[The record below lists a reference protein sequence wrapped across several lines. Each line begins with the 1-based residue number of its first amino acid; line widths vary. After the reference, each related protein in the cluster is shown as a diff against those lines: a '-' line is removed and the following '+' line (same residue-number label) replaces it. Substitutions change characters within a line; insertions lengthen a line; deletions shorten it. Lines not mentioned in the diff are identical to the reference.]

1 LCACRFKVRPFL
13 TIGKKTGVLS
23 LCYGCVVG
31 MGPRN
36 ARRTIGYFV
45 KRRKRDRMAT
55 GSGIGEP
62 SVHHALVVIFLEF
75 FAWGLLTT
83 PMITVLNETF
93 PDHTFLMNGLI
104 VGIKGLLSF
113 LSAPLIGALS
123 DVWGRKLFLILT
135 VFFTCAPI
143 PLMQI
148 NTWWYFA
155 MISISGV
162 FAVTFSVVFAYVADV
177 TPGEQERSAA
187 YGLVSATFA
196 ASLVTSPALGAYVEM
211 AYGQETVVALATAIA
226 LLDLLFVIVAVPESL
241 PQKLRVSAWAP
252 LAWEQADP
260 FAALRKVGKDK
271 TILLLCVAVLLSYL
285 PEAGQYSCFFVYL
298 KLVVGFGAEAVAMF
312 IAVVGIMSVV
322 AQTAVLGLLMKNIG
336 PRKTIVVGLMFE
348 MAQLA
353 WYGFGSQ
360 TWMMWA
366 AGILAA
372 MSSIT
377 YPAISAFVSMHSDP
391 DKQGLAQGMIT
402 GMRGLCNG
410 LGPAFFGLI
419 FYFFHVDLN
428 AEMDEQKGH
437 PHGLRPHNA
446 GANITASS
454 GNYDHHLASHFMP
467 GPPFVFGS
475 LMVVL
480 AVVVALFIPEEK
492 TKIRRQG
499 VSDSDLIDLENPQTD
514 GKNLSPTTSPLIPQ
528 DPAIL

>member
-1 LCACRFKVRPFL
+1 
-13 TIGKKTGVLS
+13 
-23 LCYGCVVG
+23 

-36 ARRTIGYFV
+36 PRRVIGYFV
-45 KRRKRDRMAT
+45 KTKRRKRDRMFT

-62 SVHHALVVIFLEF
+62 SVNHALVIIFLEF

-83 PMITVLNETF
+83 PMISVLNLTF
-93 PDHTFLMNGLI
+93 PTHTFLMNGLI
-104 VGIKGLLSF
+104 VGIKGFLSF

-135 VFFTCAPI
+135 VFFTCIPI

-148 NTWWYFA
+148 NTYWYFA

-196 ASLVTSPALGAYVEM
+196 ASLVTSPALGSYLEEY
-211 AYGQETVVALATAIA
+211 YGIETVVSLATAIA
-226 LLDLLFVIVAVPESL
+226 ALDVLFVLVAVPESL
-241 PQKLRVSAWAP
+241 PQKLRVNAWQP

-260 FAALRKVGKDK
+260 FASLRQIGKDK
-271 TILLLCVAVLLSYL
+271 TILLLCVTVLLSYL

-298 KLVVGFGAEAVAMF
+298 QLVVGFKKDEVAMF
-312 IAVVGIMSVV
+312 IAMVGIMSVV
-322 AQTAVLGLLMKNIG
+322 AQTAVLGLLMKNMG
-336 PRKTIVVGLMFE
+336 PRKTIVIGLLFE
-348 MAQLA
+348 MVQLA

-360 TWMMWA
+360 RWMMWT

-372 MSSIT
+372 LSSIT
-377 YPAISAFVSMHSDP
+377 YPGISAFVSTSADP

-410 LGPAFFGLI
+410 LGPAVFGII
-419 FYFFHVDLN
+419 FYLFHVDLN
-428 AEMDEQKGH
+428 EELAVAAGSKGVNSGH
-437 PHGLRPHNA
+437 TN
-446 GANITASS
+446 GANITLPVVNKPLQEHS
-454 GNYDHHLASHFMP
+454 YWLQVMP

-480 AVVVALFIPEEK
+480 AVSVAMFIPEK
-492 TKIRRQG
+492 KFTKIRRQG
-499 VSDSDLIDLENPQTD
+499 GSDSTDFIDLENPHLTPGQTP
-514 GKNLSPTTSPLIPQ
+514 SQTMAPLIPQ

>member
-1 LCACRFKVRPFL
+1 MVCWNFERVCHLF
-13 TIGKKTGVLS
+13 
-23 LCYGCVVG
+23 
-31 MGPRN
+31 
-36 ARRTIGYFV
+36 
-45 KRRKRDRMAT
+45 

-83 PMITVLNETF
+83 PMIAVLNETF

-123 DVWGRKLFLILT
+123 DVWGRKLFLLLT

-143 PLMQI
+143 PLMQL

-177 TPGEQERSAA
+177 IEGEQERTAA

-196 ASLVTSPALGAYVEM
+196 ASLVTSPALGVYVFRN
-211 AYGQETVVALATAIA
+211 YGRETVVALATAIA
-226 LLDLLFVIVAVPESL
+226 ALDVLFVLVAVPESL
-241 PQKLRVSAWAP
+241 PQKLKQNAWAP

-271 TILLLCVAVLLSYL
+271 TVLLLCVAVLLSYL

-298 KLVVGFGAEAVAMF
+298 RLVVGFNQEEVATF

-322 AQTAVLGLLMKNIG
+322 AQTAIMGLLMKNVG
-336 PRKTIVVGLMFE
+336 PRKTIVIGLLFE
-348 MAQLA
+348 MTQLA

-372 MSSIT
+372 LSSIT
-377 YPAISAFVSMHSDP
+377 YPAISAFASTHADP

-410 LGPAFFGLI
+410 LGPAVFGVI
-419 FYFFHVDLN
+419 FYLFHVDLN
-428 AEMDEQKGH
+428 EDEAKLSKVDQMTGTGSGQHVTFDTAGEGGVVNNVTAELIE
-437 PHGLRPHNA
+437 PHHAL
-446 GANITASS
+446 
-454 GNYDHHLASHFMP
+454 SHIIP
-467 GPPFVFGS
+467 GPPFVFGAFT
-475 LMVVL
+475 VAL
-480 AVVVALFIPEEK
+480 AIGVALFIPERSK
-492 TKIRRQG
+492 RRQG
-499 VSDSDLIDLENPQTD
+499 GTDSDLVDLENPNLLPG
-514 GKNLSPTTSPLIPQ
+514 GKMPNTMAPLIPQ